1 MLYNIGGYFM
11 DVPTI
16 PDQMFILI
24 ILVIVAIV
32 LIIVVFQWKSV
43 AKSRNSVS
51 MLEKEIELKKMSM
64 VEKDIESKRLMD
76 NPIPLPQ
83 EQQDSLSAIR
93 QSTTEV
99 RSNVGYLHSE
109 INERLARL
117 EAETEQR
124 KLEKMLKEIEVKEK
138 KLKKMNK

>member
-1 MLYNIGGYFM
+1 
-11 DVPTI
+11 
-16 PDQMFILI
+16 MFLLI

-32 LIIVVFQWKSV
+32 LIIIVAQWRSV
-43 AKSRNSVS
+43 AKSKNEII

-93 QSTTEV
+93 QSTTEA
-99 RSNVGYLHSE
+99 RSRVGYLHSE

-117 EAETEQR
+117 EAETEQK
-124 KLEKMLKEIEVKEK
+124 KLEKMLMEIEKKEA
-138 KLKKMNK
+138 KLRKMDK

>member
-1 MLYNIGGYFM
+1 M
-11 DVPTI
+11 DIPTI
-16 PDQMFILI
+16 PDQMFLLI

-32 LIIVVFQWKSV
+32 LIIIVAQWRSI
-43 AKSRNSVS
+43 AKSKNEIKL
-51 MLEKEIELKKMSM
+51 LEKEIELKKMSM

-124 KLEKMLKEIEVKEK
+124 KLEKMLKEIEAKEK

>member
-1 MLYNIGGYFM
+1 M
-11 DVPTI
+11 DIPTI
-16 PDQMFILI
+16 PDQMFALI

-32 LIIVVFQWKSV
+32 LIIIVAQWKSV
-43 AKSRNSVS
+43 SKSKNEIKL
-51 MLEKEIELKKMSM
+51 LEKEIELKKMSM

-117 EAETEQR
+117 EAETEQK
-124 KLEKMLKEIEVKEK
+124 KLEKMLKEIERKEA

>member
-1 MLYNIGGYFM
+1 M

-16 PDQMFILI
+16 PDQMFLLI
-24 ILVIVAIV
+24 VLVIVAIV
-32 LIIVVFQWKSV
+32 LIIIVAQWKSV
-43 AKSRNSVS
+43 ANSKNS
-51 MLEKEIELKKMSM
+51 ILMLEKEIELKKMSM

-117 EAETEQR
+117 EAETELR
-124 KLEKMLKEIEVKEK
+124 KLEKMLKEIEAKEK
-138 KLKKMNK
+138 KLKKMDK

>member
-1 MLYNIGGYFM
+1 M
-11 DVPTI
+11 DIPTI
-16 PDQMFILI
+16 PNQMFLLI
-24 ILVIVAIV
+24 IAVIAAIV
-32 LIIVVFQWKSV
+32 LIIIVFQW
-43 AKSRNSVS
+43 RNVS
-51 MLEKEIELKKMSM
+51 QSKNSILILEKEIELKKMSM

-83 EQQDSLSAIR
+83 DQQDRLSEIR
-93 QSTTEV
+93 QSTTEA
-99 RSNVGYLHSE
+99 RSRVGFLHSE

-124 KLEKMLKEIEVKEK
+124 KLEKMLKEIEEKEA

>member
-1 MLYNIGGYFM
+1 
-11 DVPTI
+11 
-16 PDQMFILI
+16 
-24 ILVIVAIV
+24 LVIVAIV
-32 LIIVVFQWKSV
+32 LIIIVFQWRSI
-43 AKSRNSVS
+43 ANSKNS
-51 MLEKEIELKKMSM
+51 ILLLEKEIELKKMSM

-93 QSTTEV
+93 QSTTEA
-99 RSNVGYLHSE
+99 RSRVGYLHSE

-124 KLEKMLKEIEVKEK
+124 KLEKMLKEIEQKEE
-138 KLKKMNK
+138 KLKKMDK

>member
-1 MLYNIGGYFM
+1 MESIT
-11 DVPTI
+11 TI
-16 PDQMFILI
+16 PDQMFYLIILI
-24 ILVIVAIV
+24 IVAV
-32 LIIVVFQWKSV
+32 VLLIIVFQWRKV
-43 AKSRNSVS
+43 AESRNSIS
-51 MLEKEIELKKMSM
+51 ILEKEIELKKMSM

-117 EAETEQR
+117 EAETELK
-124 KLEKMLKEIEVKEK
+124 KLEKMLKEIEAKEK
-138 KLKKMNK
+138 KLKKMDK

>member
-1 MLYNIGGYFM
+1 M
-11 DVPTI
+11 DIPTI
-16 PDQMFILI
+16 PDQMFLLI

-32 LIIVVFQWKSV
+32 LIIIVAQWRSI
-43 AKSRNSVS
+43 AKSKNEIKL
-51 MLEKEIELKKMSM
+51 LEKEIELKKMSM

-93 QSTTEV
+93 QSTTEA
-99 RSNVGYLHSE
+99 RSRVGYLHSE

-117 EAETEQR
+117 EAETEQK
-124 KLEKMLKEIEVKEK
+124 KLEKMLKEIERKEA
-138 KLKKMNK
+138 KLQKMDK